1 MNNIYRASSKE
12 NFLQEIVDFAKENY
26 AGNFA
31 DLKIILPSGLL
42 CSELQ
47 KTFIK
52 NFKTSILPTIIPFS
66 DLVAES
72 EEVFKIPSEQIG
84 SLSKLEER
92 ITLASV
98 IHSYQKL
105 GYNLSQSLRL
115 APSLANLFFEFEANE
130 IKLED
135 LKHLPTLAQ
144 AEHWHNIYDFLCYA
158 LANWHDKI
166 RALHKISKASYQKLI
181 FDSELR
187 RLKNEPN
194 KFLLLAG
201 ITGDNLMSNN
211 FIKNATAL
219 ENVKLILPPY
229 IELERKK
236 ELSPEHG
243 LYKIYQLLNLLES
256 TDMPTLLAPSK
267 NSVLDKLLDQNASS
281 SDAPNIN
288 YIEFEN
294 IFHEAEYIAAQ
305 CAKYQGTKIAIIVH
319 DKDSKEQ
326 YCTALKKYDLNYR
339 DIWGEDILKQP
350 VISLLLLIAEYF
362 CAEFNAKNVFSLI
375 SHPLLHSPAAQKIK
389 NLIRK
394 KHRLAQNLEEIT
406 RVINE
411 HADEDLKEFYA
422 QLIDILEQKISS
434 RNFSDIFKKILQ
446 LSEKLLPNIWD
457 ITPSISWTLAEI
469 NQMNWQLELLDVE
482 EFPEILKQLLEGG
495 RISGTTPN
503 TNITICRANEAAFIY
518 YDLTII
524 TNLNDGTYPGN
535 GVNNAWLNPKMQKEL
550 GLDKNASFLGRSLY
564 DFYLNLQN
572 QKVILTR
579 SKKQGSNKQSLPS
592 PFLLHLMHILGD
604 DLQHLMMKPTPKRQ
618 ELSPVENC
626 AKARAFP
633 KKISATDIETLI
645 RAPYN
650 FYAKKILNLKKLE
663 EIDERPNL
671 ADFGN
676 FFHEAVEQYTKNYNK
691 SDHNKELHLK
701 EIAKSILENAPIPNH
716 SKKSWLIKFNAIAP
730 EFIDFDEAQRKS
742 TVKTYSEIR
751 GELKLDILGQ
761 EVTIL
766 AIADRIDL
774 HADGSAIILD
784 YKTGAVPSQKDV
796 LSGLSPQLLV
806 EAIILSENGFKINAE
821 KVSSM
826 IYVKI
831 NSASPYITTTEINL
845 SAEDFAHHKQ
855 GLINLLEHYAKN
867 LEFATQPNLMKYDNY
882 GHLARRL

>member
-26 AGNFA
+26 AGKFA

-52 NFKTSILPTIIPFS
+52 NFQTSILPTIIPFS

-98 IHSYQKL
+98 IHSYDKL

-115 APSLANLFFEFEANE
+115 APSLSNLFFEFEANE

-135 LKHLPTLAQ
+135 LKNLPTLAQ
-144 AEHWHNIYDFLCYA
+144 AEHWHNIYNFLCYA

-181 FDSELR
+181 FDSELK
-187 RLKNEPN
+187 RLKNAPG

-229 IELERKK
+229 IDLEQKK

-243 LYKIYQLLNLLES
+243 LYKIYQLLDLLKPNNKPE
-256 TDMPTLLAPSK
+256 LLTKSK
-267 NSVLDKLLDQNASS
+267 NTILDKLLDQNALGQKL
-281 SDAPNIN
+281 PNID

-294 IFHEAEYIAAQ
+294 IFHEAEYIASV
-305 CAKYQGTKIAIIVH
+305 CAKMQEAKIAIIVH

-362 CAEFNAKNVFSLI
+362 CAEFNAKNLFSLI
-375 SHPLLHSPAAQKIK
+375 SHPLLHSSEAQKIK

-406 RVINE
+406 KIINE
-411 HADEDLKEFYA
+411 HADEDLKEFYE
-422 QLIDILEQKISS
+422 QLTYVLEQKISS
-434 RNFSDIFKKILQ
+434 KNFASIFKKILQ

-469 NQMNWQLELLDVE
+469 NQMNWQLDLVDIE

-503 TNITICRANEAAFIY
+503 ANITICRANEAAFIY
-518 YDLTII
+518 YDLAII
-524 TNLNDGTYPGN
+524 TNLNDSTYPVSGI
-535 GVNNAWLNPKMQKEL
+535 NNAWLNPKMQKEL
-550 GLDKNASFLGRSLY
+550 GLDKNASYLGKSLY

-572 QKVILTR
+572 QKIILTR
-579 SKKQGSNKQSLPS
+579 AKKQSSNKQSLPS

-604 DLQHLMMKPTPKRQ
+604 NLQHSIMKPALEKQ
-618 ELSPVENC
+618 ELAQVELH
-626 AKARAFP
+626 AKAHLFP

-650 FYAKKILNLKKLE
+650 FYAKKILNLKKIE

-676 FFHEAVEQYTKNYNK
+676 FFHEAVEQYTKNYSK
-691 SDHNKELHLK
+691 TDHNKELALK
-701 EIAKSILENAPIPNH
+701 EIAKSILENAPLPNH

-730 EFIDFDEAQRKS
+730 EFIEFDEERRQ
-742 TVKTYSEIR
+742 TTTKTYSEIK
-751 GELKLDILGQ
+751 GELKLDILDQ

-774 HADGSAIILD
+774 HADGSATILD

-796 LSGLSPQLLV
+796 LSGLSPQLLI
-806 EAIILSENGFKINAE
+806 EAIILFENGFKITAA

-831 NSASPYITTTEINL
+831 NSASPYITTTEIKL
-845 SAEDFAHHKQ
+845 SPEDFAHHKQ
-855 GLINLLEHYAKN
+855 GLINLLEHYVRTM
-867 LEFATQPNLMKYDNY
+867 EFATQPNLMKYDNY
-882 GHLARRL
+882 SHLARRL